1 MAANG
6 FFSLLS
12 PATRQRKV
20 IWTSAIALAC
30 CVTTLPATGRV
41 KKKGSAAAGTSTAT
55 LQRTAAAVHRSALVI
70 DTHADT
76 PGRFVDENFD
86 IGSDAGKGH
95 IDLAKVRKGNLG
107 AEFFSI
113 WVDPE
118 KYKGNCAHRAFDMI
132 DSVYE
137 QARRHPND
145 VVMAY
150 SSDDILRARTGPHK
164 RLAALMGVEGGH
176 AIENDIRILRDF
188 YRLGARYMTL
198 TWMNTNEWADASGDD
213 TDPKVQHHGG
223 LTPFGKEIVLEM
235 NRLGMMV
242 DVSHVSDRTFWD
254 VINTTKAPVIASHSS
269 ARAITNHFRNMDDA
283 MLRAMAKNG
292 GVVQVNFASFFDD
305 TTYLTQF
312 QLQADARKKS
322 FQELDARLKD
332 SPPEVRTRE
341 HDRLEQ
347 EWAAKIPRPPFKS
360 LIDHIDHIA
369 KVAGVDHVGLGSDF
383 DGITSAPEGMD
394 SAADLPKITEAMM
407 ARGYSAQ
414 DMRKILGMNV
424 LRVFRETE
432 RVSREMRPGPAS
444 KNTAA
449 AE

>member
-1 MAANG
+1 MHTLLRSAVCGLLFSALSLPPLWASDSKTLKHSKSQNSSSNKLARTAMAVHN
-6 FFSLLS
+6 
-12 PATRQRKV
+12 
-20 IWTSAIALAC
+20 SAI
-30 CVTTLPATGRV
+30 VV
-41 KKKGSAAAGTSTAT
+41 
-55 LQRTAAAVHRSALVI
+55 

-86 IGSDAGKGH
+86 IGSDAGHGH
-95 IDLAKVRKGNLG
+95 MDLAKIRKGNLG

-118 KYKGNCAHRAFDMI
+118 RYKGGYAHRAFDMI

-145 VVMAY
+145 MVMAF
-150 SSDDILRARTGPHK
+150 STQDIIRARTGPHK
-164 RLAALMGVEGGH
+164 RLAALLGVEGGH
-176 AIENDIRILRDF
+176 AIENDIRILRDY

-213 TDPKVQHHGG
+213 TDPQIQHHGG

-242 DVSHVSDRTFWD
+242 DVSHVSDKTFWD

-269 ARAITNHFRNMDDA
+269 ARAITNHFRNMDDS

-305 TTYLTQF
+305 QQYLREF
-312 QLQADARKKS
+312 QLQENARKEAIKNVD
-322 FQELDARLKD
+322 EKMKDASQQDRAKA
-332 SPPEVRTRE
+332 RE
-341 HDRLEQ
+341 QVE
-347 EWAAKIPRPPFKS
+347 EAWAAKIPRPPFKS
-360 LIDHIDHIA
+360 LIDHLDHIA

-407 ARGYSAQ
+407 ARGYTAQ
-414 DMRKILGMNV
+414 DMHKILGGNL
-424 LRVFRETE
+424 LRVFGSVE
-432 RVSREMRPGPAS
+432 RVSARMQAEQPG
-444 KNTAA
+444 KAA
-449 AE
+449 ASAGK